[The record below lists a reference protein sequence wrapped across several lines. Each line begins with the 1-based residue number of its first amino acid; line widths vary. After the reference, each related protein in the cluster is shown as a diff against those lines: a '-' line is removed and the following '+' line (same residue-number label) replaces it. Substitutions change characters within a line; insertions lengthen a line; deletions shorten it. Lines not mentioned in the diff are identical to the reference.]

1 MDQHNNSPRSYD
13 NSAPPPYH
21 DGGPFNHG
29 GHYNRRRRY
38 QNNNYQDAGSEASD
52 SFGYSN
58 GTAFLGRECNK
69 LYVSSVP
76 REVTEEDICSLFGEH
91 RTSTEVVLVEQ
102 LKNLQQHG
110 CCLVKYATIKDAS
123 QAIKALNNQYTF
135 PGRLRPIEVKYAT
148 KKLERP
154 ALGFLKTHENKFK
167 HASKS
172 EIAEVWPRHHQ
183 RITPSPATFGGPS
196 SFFFAISGRV
206 QSCYLEL
213 DCLPSAIYAT
223 RLCVTDVF
231 THPPATTL
239 LHSSPACV
247 PCHCHTQHI
256 PATSGGHLY
265 SSRHFGKHLYVSHHL
280 WRMKP
285 ANGQQ
290 SVTTCYPCIFYFYFQ
305 NNVAPG

>member
-1 MDQHNNSPRSYD
+1 MGQHNNSPRSYD

-76 REVTEEDICSLFGEH
+76 REVTEEDICSLFSEH
-91 RTSTEVVLVEQ
+91 GTSTEVVLVEQ

-135 PGRLRPIEVKYAT
+135 PRRLRPIEVKYAT

-154 ALGFLKTHENKFK
+154 ALGFLKTHENKLV
-167 HASKS
+167 
-172 EIAEVWPRHHQ
+172 E
-183 RITPSPATFGGPS
+183 
-196 SFFFAISGRV
+196 
-206 QSCYLEL
+206 SCYLEL

-290 SVTTCYPCIFYFYFQ
+290 SVTTCYPCIFSFYFQ